1 MVTCIQK
8 AIFSSIFFSSKFY
21 SFKLRLDSSLAVVAM
36 TSLKSGS
43 IEDGK
48 SISSDNAAPSKT
60 ASAVAA
66 SSSSVEITDILSGQA
81 VDPVITKK
89 LNLLN
94 NVCSSHSYSRLF
106 PTNLFLLDYRQL
118 TKSVGRP
125 TTHGSFYLP
134 VLVMQS
140 IP

>member
-1 MVTCIQK
+1 M
-8 AIFSSIFFSSKFY
+8 A
-21 SFKLRLDSSLAVVAM
+21 SFKP
-36 TSLKSGS
+36 GS

-60 ASAVAA
+60 ASVEAA
-66 SSSSVEITDILSGQA
+66 GSSLVEITDILSGQA

-94 NVCSSHSYSRLF
+94 NVCSSLSCSRFF
-106 PTNLFLLDYRQL
+106 PTNLFLLVYRQL

-134 VLVMQS
+134 VSVMRS